1 MPPDQQPPHW
11 RQYDAPGDEPGDVP
25 QPESG
30 PVSQVPTPFV
40 PYGSGQNDIPGPTH
54 TVPGRSSRS
63 SRSIRVGSRG
73 AMVGVVLGVG
83 GAVVGVGVAVFAAVG
98 GSGGLGGI
106 GHKPDMHSQ
115 SEIDELVEDLKDDGA
130 GTKAYSLTLY
140 PDYAVVEI
148 AVPGGSGQRY
158 EGYYYDGSL
167 DDDWGSGSNTS
178 PEKTFDIA
186 DVDGTLLEGFCR
198 DVTAMVDD
206 AGDCYVIVD
215 PAEDGSSL
223 YSAYTSNDYSEGG
236 YITYDADGQEVGRN
250 QW

>member
-30 PVSQVPTPFV
+30 QVSEVPAPFV
-40 PYGSGQNDIPGPTH
+40 PYGSTKDDLPGPTH
-54 TVPGRSSRS
+54 TVPGRSRSTS
-63 SRSIRVGSRG
+63 SRSVRVGSRG

-98 GSGGLGGI
+98 GSGLGGI
-106 GHKPDMHSQ
+106 GAGPDMHSQ
-115 SEIDELVEDLKDDGA
+115 SGIDELVNDLKDDGST
-130 GTKAYSLTLY
+130 TKAYSATLY
-140 PDYAVVEI
+140 PDYAVLD
-148 AVPGGSGQRY
+148 VPVSGGSGQRY
-158 EGYYYDGSL
+158 QTYYYDGSL
-167 DDDWGSGSNTS
+167 DDDWSSGSNST

-186 DVDGTLLEGFCR
+186 DIDGALLAGFCR
-198 DVTAMVDD
+198 DVKEMVDD

-215 PAEDGSSL
+215 PAEDGTSF

-236 YITYDADGQEVGRN
+236 YISYDADGQELGRN